1 MNDINNEDFDPNPF
15 NFKPLKRRKNPALKS
30 PKAKRVKN
38 TKSIT
43 SQKPTHVQKTLSF
56 RTERENPVEGVRAS
70 VCPVCQLP
78 LDLLKGLV
86 SANVHIAD
94 CRGMRLRSVLQVW
107 SYFLQ
112 MLPWIRVR
120 SWSAVL
126 MVEIVPAVRWS
137 TTLNMTTQS

>member
-1 MNDINNEDFDPNPF
+1 MTSDYKTDKQTVMNDINNEEFDPNPF

-38 TKSIT
+38 TKPIT

-56 RTERENPVEGVRAS
+56 RTERENPVKAS

-78 LDLLKGLV
+78 LELLKGLV

-94 CRGMRLRSVLQVW
+94 CRGMRLGSFRQ
-107 SYFLQ
+107 
-112 MLPWIRVR
+112 I
-120 SWSAVL
+120 
-126 MVEIVPAVRWS
+126 
-137 TTLNMTTQS
+137 